1 MSKRKMLFAV
11 LVLLIL
17 FVGWIAWDTSPAMEK
32 HNIPKAENLEL
43 RILYPEKPSAK
54 VFRAK
59 KAEFEARTLRRELE
73 EGRKLRR
80 D

>member
-32 HNIPKAENLEL
+32 HNIPKPITPILLLE
-43 RILYPEKPSAK
+43 I
-54 VFRAK
+54 
-59 KAEFEARTLRRELE
+59 
-73 EGRKLRR
+73 
-80 D
+80 

>member
-32 HNIPKAENLEL
+32 HNIIFLKQ
-43 RILYPEKPSAK
+43 RI
-54 VFRAK
+54 
-59 KAEFEARTLRRELE
+59 
-73 EGRKLRR
+73 
-80 D
+80 